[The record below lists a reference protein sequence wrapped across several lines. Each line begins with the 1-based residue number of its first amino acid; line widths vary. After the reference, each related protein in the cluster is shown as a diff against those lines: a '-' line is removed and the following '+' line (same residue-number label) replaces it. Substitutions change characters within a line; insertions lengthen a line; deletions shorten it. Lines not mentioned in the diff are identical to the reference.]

1 MFHRKRERRAPEPL
15 FGLKFCAPTR
25 VPGVS
30 SQIRSA
36 HADVRIEFSISATE
50 RFRDLVGPIRYRS
63 PTSSGDEE
71 PDVLIEELENGA
83 FLRLRYGDGV
93 EFVLDRA
100 GTRIFGSWNETS
112 SAEDA
117 AVYLCGPISGLLLY
131 LRGTTCLHASAVEVD
146 DQALLFVGAA
156 EAGKSTT
163 AACFARMGFRVLTDD
178 IAAIREQDGGLVV
191 MPGVPRVQLWP
202 PSVEALWGN
211 ANALPRL
218 VPTWEKCYF
227 DLEENQLYRNRA
239 AQIRA
244 VYVLEDR
251 TNGSEIS
258 IAPLREA
265 EALLHLLANTYVT
278 RIVEPRQR
286 QKDFA
291 TLSALVGCAPPRR
304 VSRPDDRSRLIEVCE
319 SIVLDLGGPGARTTR
334 SQATLV

>member
-1 MFHRKRERRAPEPL
+1 ML
-15 FGLKFCAPTR
+15 GLRISARTP

-30 SQIRSA
+30 SRIPSA

-50 RFRDLVGPIRYRS
+50 RFRDLEGPIRYRS
-63 PTSSGDEE
+63 PTSSEDEA
-71 PDVLIEELENGA
+71 PGLLIEELENGD
-83 FLRLRYGDGV
+83 FLRLRYGDGA

-100 GTRIFGSWNETS
+100 GTRIFGSWDETS

-117 AVYLCGPISGLLLY
+117 AVYLYGPVAGLLLY

-163 AACFARMGFRVLTDD
+163 AACFAKMGFSVLTDD
-178 IAAIREQDGGLVV
+178 IAAIQEQDGGLVV
-191 MPGVPRVQLWP
+191 LPGVPRVQLWP
-202 PSVEALWGN
+202 PSVEALWGD
-211 ANALPRL
+211 ALALPRL

-244 VYVLEDR
+244 VYVLENR
-251 TNGSEIS
+251 TSGSEIS
-258 IAPLREA
+258 IAPLRET

-278 RIVEPRQR
+278 RLVEPQQR
-286 QKDFA
+286 RKDFA
-291 TLSALVGCAPPRR
+291 TLSALVRCAPLRS
-304 VSRPDDRSRLIEVCE
+304 VSRPDDRGRLIEVCE
-319 SIVLDLGGPGARTTR
+319 KILLDLGDPAARTTR
-334 SQATLV
+334 PQAALV